1 MQLFGVGSN
10 SVLDRACPI
19 PYSLID
25 TTFSNSQ
32 WLTDSWPMKIQDMGS
47 MAHHMF
53 VNIYERSMAD
63 TSAKQPNKVERE
75 WMAEE
80 VETLI
85 HLYENEPMLWDISH
99 SDYSKKDV
107 RQKVLAKIEETLGN
121 KFTSKCV
128 SSFYFRVQP
137 SNTVKQLKLY
147 IFIQE

>member
-1 MQLFGVGSN
+1 
-10 SVLDRACPI
+10 
-19 PYSLID
+19 
-25 TTFSNSQ
+25 
-32 WLTDSWPMKIQDMGS
+32 

-63 TSAKQPNKVERE
+63 TSAKQPNKVEKE
-75 WMAEE
+75 WKAEE

-128 SSFYFRVQP
+128 LSFYFRVQP